1 MAFRL
6 KAEEEPIEMQ
16 LSSMVDIVFL
26 MLIYFIVAATVKQE
40 ESELKVSIPID
51 PEVQQEEKID
61 TPEEV
66 VIDVFETGDVYW
78 NGQITDTAESDAMPE
93 LKSVLADLK
102 SAYPDQAV
110 VVRGQ
115 RASLHKR
122 VVAVLNACAF
132 AGIDQ
137 ISFPSDATVFE

>member
-6 KAEEEPIEMQ
+6 RAEEEPVEMQ

-40 ESELKVSIPID
+40 ESELKVAIPID
-51 PEVQQEEKID
+51 PEMQQEEQVD

-66 VIDVFETGDVYW
+66 VIDVFETGDIYW
-78 NGQITDTAESDAMPE
+78 NGQITDTADSQDMPE
-93 LKSVLADLK
+93 LKGILSDLK
-102 SAYPDQAV
+102 AAYPDQAV

-115 RASLHKR
+115 RDSLHKR
-122 VVAVLNACAF
+122 IVAVLNACAY